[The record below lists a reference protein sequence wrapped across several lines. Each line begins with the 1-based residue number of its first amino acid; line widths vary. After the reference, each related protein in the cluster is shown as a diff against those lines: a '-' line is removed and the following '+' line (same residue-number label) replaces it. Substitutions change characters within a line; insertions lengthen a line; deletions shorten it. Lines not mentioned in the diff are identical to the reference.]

1 MLRFA
6 VRRLLYMLILVAAVA
21 VLGFVVIQLPPG
33 DWLSTYILQVEMSGD
48 RVDQEQVATLKRMY
62 GLDRSLID
70 QFLHW
75 VWGMLRG
82 NFGYSF
88 FWNRPV
94 ADLVTERLG
103 FTLLISGSTIV
114 FSYVMAVA
122 IGVYSATRQYGLGDY
137 LATVL
142 GFLGLSTPPF
152 LVALVLVWFF
162 LVLFDVNVVG
172 LFSPD
177 YLNADWSFARVV
189 DLLKH
194 LPVPVLVIG
203 LGGIA
208 GLQRI
213 MRATLLDELRRQ
225 YVITARAK
233 GVRETALLF
242 KYPVRVAI
250 NPIISTV
257 AWMFPELVSGGAI
270 VAVVLNLPTLG
281 PLLLS
286 SLRGQDMFLA
296 GAIMTLLSVMTVVG
310 FFLSDLLL
318 MVIDPRIR
326 MD

>member
-6 VRRLLYMLILVAAVA
+6 VRRLLYMFILVAAVA

-62 GLDRSLID
+62 GLDRSLVD

-122 IGVYSATRQYGLGDY
+122 IGVYSATRQYGVGDY

-177 YLNADWSFARVV
+177 YLNADWSLARVV

-326 MD
+326 ME

>member
-6 VRRLLYMLILVAAVA
+6 VRRLLYMFILVAAVA

-48 RVDQEQVATLKRMY
+48 RVDQEQVETLKRMY
-62 GLDRSLID
+62 GLDRSLIN

-103 FTLLISGSTIV
+103 FTLLISGSTII

-122 IGVYSATRQYGLGDY
+122 IGVYSATRQYGIGDY
-137 LATVL
+137 AATVL

-177 YLNADWSFARVV
+177 YLNADWSFARVL

-233 GVRETALLF
+233 GVQETTLLF

-257 AWMFPELVSGGAI
+257 AWVFPELVSGGAI
-270 VAVVLNLPTLG
+270 VAVVLNLPTMG

-326 MD
+326 ME

>member
-6 VRRLLYMLILVAAVA
+6 VRRLLYMFILVAAVA

-62 GLDRSLID
+62 GLDRSLVD

-122 IGVYSATRQYGLGDY
+122 IGVYSATRQYGVGDY

-177 YLNADWSFARVV
+177 YLNADWSLARVI

-326 MD
+326 ME

>member
-6 VRRLLYMLILVAAVA
+6 VRRLLYMFILVAAVA

-48 RVDQEQVATLKRMY
+48 RVDQEQVETLKRMY
-62 GLDRSLID
+62 GLDRSLVD

-103 FTLLISGSTIV
+103 FTLLISGSTII

-122 IGVYSATRQYGLGDY
+122 IGVYSATRQYGIGDY
-137 LATVL
+137 AATVL

-177 YLNADWSFARVV
+177 YLNADWSFARVL

-233 GVRETALLF
+233 GVRETTLLF

-257 AWMFPELVSGGAI
+257 AWVFPELVSGGAI
-270 VAVVLNLPTLG
+270 VAVVLNLPTMG

-296 GAIMTLLSVMTVVG
+296 GAIMTLLSVMTVAG

-326 MD
+326 ME

>member
-6 VRRLLYMLILVAAVA
+6 VRRLLYMFILVAAVA

-62 GLDRSLID
+62 GLDRSLVD

-122 IGVYSATRQYGLGDY
+122 IGVYSATRQYGVGDY

-250 NPIISTV
+250 NPIVSTV

-326 MD
+326 ME

>member
-6 VRRLLYMLILVAAVA
+6 VRRLLYMFILVAAVA

-62 GLDRSLID
+62 GLDRSLVD

-122 IGVYSATRQYGLGDY
+122 IGVYSATRQYGVGDY
-137 LATVL
+137 LATVM

-177 YLNADWSFARVV
+177 YLNADWSLARVI

-326 MD
+326 ME

>member
-6 VRRLLYMLILVAAVA
+6 VRRLLYMLILVVAVA

-62 GLDRSLID
+62 GLDRSLVD

-122 IGVYSATRQYGLGDY
+122 IGVYSATRQYGVGDY

-326 MD
+326 ME

>member
-6 VRRLLYMLILVAAVA
+6 VRRLLYLFILVAAVA

-48 RVDQEQVATLKRMY
+48 RVDQEQVETLKRMY

-103 FTLLISGSTIV
+103 FTLLISGSTII

-122 IGVYSATRQYGLGDY
+122 IGVYSATRQYGIGDY
-137 LATVL
+137 AATVL

-177 YLNADWSFARVV
+177 YLNADWSFARVL

-233 GVRETALLF
+233 GVRETTLLF

-257 AWMFPELVSGGAI
+257 AWVFPELVSGGAI
-270 VAVVLNLPTLG
+270 VAVVLNLPTMG

-296 GAIMTLLSVMTVVG
+296 GAIMTLLSVMTVAG

-326 MD
+326 ME

>member
-62 GLDRSLID
+62 GLDRSLVD

-122 IGVYSATRQYGLGDY
+122 IGVYSATRQYGVGDY

-177 YLNADWSFARVV
+177 YLNADWSLARVI

-326 MD
+326 ME

>member
-6 VRRLLYMLILVAAVA
+6 IRRLLYMFILVAAVA

-48 RVDQEQVATLKRMY
+48 RVDQEQVETLKRMY
-62 GLDRSLID
+62 GLDRSLVD

-103 FTLLISGSTIV
+103 FTLLISGSTII

-122 IGVYSATRQYGLGDY
+122 IGVYSATRQYGIGDY
-137 LATVL
+137 AATVL

-177 YLNADWSFARVV
+177 YLNADWSFARVL

-233 GVRETALLF
+233 GVRETTLLF

-257 AWMFPELVSGGAI
+257 AWVFPELVSGGAI
-270 VAVVLNLPTLG
+270 VAVVLNLPTMG

-296 GAIMTLLSVMTVVG
+296 GAIMTLLSVMTVAG

-326 MD
+326 ME